1 MLVPAL
7 NNYIVQTQCNLT
19 KIAKRISNFCS
30 MTFNLVKRFTRKFA
44 KSSFLSNHYTD
55 AELTNLASF

>member
-1 MLVPAL
+1 
-7 NNYIVQTQCNLT
+7 
-19 KIAKRISNFCS
+19 
-30 MTFNLVKRFTRKFA
+30 MTFKLVKRFTRKFA